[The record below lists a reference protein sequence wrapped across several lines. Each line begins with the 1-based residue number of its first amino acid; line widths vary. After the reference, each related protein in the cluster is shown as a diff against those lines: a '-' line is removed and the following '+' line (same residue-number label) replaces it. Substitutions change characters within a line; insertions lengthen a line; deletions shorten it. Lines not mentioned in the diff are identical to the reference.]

1 MRALGKSEMTVGH
14 HICSPEKKSPQLP
27 GKALN
32 FNHLGAL
39 LAKTMLKVTDSGQMR
54 IAGDSRGHVRWA
66 QPFKLLDLLCVA
78 LPPIAIN
85 LVIWLPALILN
96 GVYSL
101 REATYC
107 STPFEFFYF

>member
-1 MRALGKSEMTVGH
+1 MNRTWNDGV
-14 HICSPEKKSPQLP
+14 IKKNSL
-27 GKALN
+27 
-32 FNHLGAL
+32 FFR
-39 LAKTMLKVTDSGQMR
+39 TMWCPADSGQMR

>member
-1 MRALGKSEMTVGH
+1 MD
-14 HICSPEKKSPQLP
+14 QLP
-27 GKALN
+27 RRAFN